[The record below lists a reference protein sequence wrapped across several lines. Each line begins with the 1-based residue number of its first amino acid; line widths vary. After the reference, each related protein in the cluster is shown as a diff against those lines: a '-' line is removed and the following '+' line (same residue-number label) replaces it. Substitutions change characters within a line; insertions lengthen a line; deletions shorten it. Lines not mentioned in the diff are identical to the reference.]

1 MQSTSYATFDDVLS
15 RAIDDFIQHGYDS
28 EQRLTNWIAL
38 LRMAM
43 AHEAAGPAEQR
54 LEAALRTVYG
64 RLVDRGGL
72 LKNHPGVAR
81 WTVEQLKPRLRA
93 ALDRQILSNLSLI
106 RLNREEASA
115 ATLRRFAGWASSVPP
130 GGTDAPVRRAAKAQ
144 GRKIVAHDKYVLRR
158 LAIDQGQKLTAA
170 INEIVAKDAGALA
183 LIWHRHYTRYPREE
197 HKERDGKVYLIKG
210 SWAHERG
217 LVKPGEDGYIDDI
230 TKPGEEILCRC
241 TGEYLYSLRSLPSD
255 LLTAKGREELAKV
268 RKVA

>member
-1 MQSTSYATFDDVLS
+1 VLS
-15 RAIDDFIQHGYDS
+15 QAIDDFVTHGYDS
-28 EQRLTNWIAL
+28 PQRLENWVAL

-43 AHEAAGPAEQR
+43 RHEAAGPAEQR

-81 WTVEQLKPRLRA
+81 WTIEQLKPRLRA
-93 ALDRQILSNLSLI
+93 ELDRRILSSVNLI
-106 RLNREEASA
+106 RLNREEAVA
-115 ATLRRFAGWASSVPP
+115 TTLRRFSGWATSIPV
-130 GGTDAPVRRAAKAQ
+130 GGTNLPQKREARKQ
-144 GRKIVAHDKYVLRR
+144 GRKAIAHERWRDRVVN
-158 LAIDQGQKLTAA
+158 IDQGQKLTAA
-170 INEIVAKDAGALA
+170 INEIVAKDAGAIG

-210 SWAHERG
+210 SWALERG
-217 LVKPGEDGYIDDI
+217 LIKPGEDGYIDDI

-255 LLTAKGREELAKV
+255 MLTAKGREELAKV